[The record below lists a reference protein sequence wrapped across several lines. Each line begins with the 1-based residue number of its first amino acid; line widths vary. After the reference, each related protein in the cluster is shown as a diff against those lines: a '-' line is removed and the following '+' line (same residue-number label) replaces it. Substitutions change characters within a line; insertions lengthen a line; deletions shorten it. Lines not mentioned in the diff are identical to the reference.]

1 MRGELIVAV
10 QKEQAMSL
18 GVIATV
24 TLTGMIS
31 HPQSLSRCPDPE
43 SVSRDERVAIL
54 SGSFC
59 QEQNAYGGQKNSSA

>member
-24 TLTGMIS
+24 TVIPQLS
-31 HPQSLSRCPDPE
+31 HC
-43 SVSRDERVAIL
+43 RVMASIAITPL
-54 SGSFC
+54 LFDICG
-59 QEQNAYGGQKNSSA
+59 ELMASADKGKR